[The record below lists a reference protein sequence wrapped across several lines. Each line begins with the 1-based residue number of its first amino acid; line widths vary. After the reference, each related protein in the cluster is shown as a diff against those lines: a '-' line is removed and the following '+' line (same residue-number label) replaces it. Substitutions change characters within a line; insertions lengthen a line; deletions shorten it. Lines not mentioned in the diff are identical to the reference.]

1 MFRPPTFANAI
12 FHIVILGGVVYPFSR
27 WGGGLLVPFSGFGGS
42 YPPFKALGV
51 VKPHFGVWRAL
62 LCIFHNQLQLLTNG
76 CVVINGKF
84 FYPCGHALCHCA
96 ADCN

>member
-1 MFRPPTFANAI
+1 MRTLGITGTPAEMFRPPTFANAI

-62 LCIFHNQLQLLTNG
+62 LCIFHNQKMHFY
-76 CVVINGKF
+76 VIYYLVKF
-84 FYPCGHALCHCA
+84 
-96 ADCN
+96 